1 MDKVI
6 QGLVANLP
14 NKIKCPSCKEI
25 LRGEDSVLLEGS
37 ICASCEARFK
47 ELKAHFAKREA
58 GKKLEKK
65 VAEMDRRRK
74 VGRKAKAMCFGK
86 GDKNRQKAFQIGR
99 VQSTYLGEA
108 GYVKIA
114 NHPEKGWA
122 TFPNSGP
129 KDSSLE
135 LGRFINGRWDKSLPY
150 SCHEYAGTAYYGNTH
165 LQYTE
170 TGHEWAPAQPLP
182 AWDFTLR
189 SKKSG
194 DVFHVTRSGHNGG
207 QLEREV
213 LGEAAENGDPVV
225 LVDAVQ
231 NTASLWT
238 EDVLSKADMFDRQR
252 HYDVGREDDDQLST
266 RRELAEAQLEGL
278 TYNHIAFDPR
288 CDSFKITGEWGVDGT
303 FHVDTQ
309 FEDWADRE
317 EVDEAL
323 DEYADERAS
332 AELLGDWEKG
342 EIA

>member
-1 MDKVI
+1 MHKGHD
-6 QGLVANLP
+6 
-14 NKIKCPSCKEI
+14 IKN
-25 LRGEDSVLLEGS
+25 G
-37 ICASCEARFK
+37 ICLTCEKAYQA
-47 ELKAHFAKREA
+47 LKANFAKREA
-58 GKKLEKK
+58 GKALEAK
-65 VAEMDRRRK
+65 VKEMDRRRK
-74 VGRKAKAMCFGK
+74 HGRKAMPMCFGT

-170 TGHEWAPAQPLP
+170 TGHEWAPALPLP

-288 CDSFKITGEWGVDGT
+288 CDSFKITGVGGVDGT